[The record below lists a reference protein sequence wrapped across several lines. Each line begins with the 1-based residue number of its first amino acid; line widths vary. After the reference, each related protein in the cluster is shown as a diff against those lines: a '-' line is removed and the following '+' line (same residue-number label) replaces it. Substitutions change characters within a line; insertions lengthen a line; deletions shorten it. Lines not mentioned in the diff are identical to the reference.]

1 MSPNPGECTLKKI
14 ISFIFFYPQ
23 SDETPPPPLSTSS
36 CLFPTPFP
44 PLPHPLSSPLGM
56 QRLIE
61 AWPLSPLSS
70 LCLPACLSVLFLPG
84 SVEGWQG
91 RAEKEKEKSVCVTAS
106 AGN

>member
-1 MSPNPGECTLKKI
+1 MKPLL
-14 ISFIFFYPQ
+14 
-23 SDETPPPPLSTSS
+23 PPPP
-36 CLFPTPFP
+36 P
-44 PLPHPLSSPLGM
+44 PASSPLLSLPSLTPYPPPWECRGLL
-56 QRLIE
+56 RLGHSL
-61 AWPLSPLSS
+61 LSP